1 MSLHNM
7 GDYEQRER
15 GLLQLMRP
23 YNVFLYDRWRHE
35 AQLGVVRVVPQELRV
50 GYAVLRAYAEYVG
63 DSLGEPGPDAP
74 IPGFHPLLRL
84 WSCIHIQKLK
94 LTRFAPLI
102 TTAYEE
108 LVADRRKG

>member
-1 MSLHNM
+1 MSLHRL

-23 YNVFLYDRWRHE
+23 KNVFLYDRWRHE
-35 AQLGVVRVVPQELRV
+35 AQQGVVAVVPEELRV
-50 GYAVLRAYAEYVG
+50 GYAVLRAYAAYRG
-63 DSLGEPGPDAP
+63 DSLGEPDADLP
-74 IPGFHPLLRL
+74 IPGFHPLLFL
-84 WSCIHIQKLK
+84 WSCIHIQKSK

-108 LVADRRKG
+108 LVAGRGK